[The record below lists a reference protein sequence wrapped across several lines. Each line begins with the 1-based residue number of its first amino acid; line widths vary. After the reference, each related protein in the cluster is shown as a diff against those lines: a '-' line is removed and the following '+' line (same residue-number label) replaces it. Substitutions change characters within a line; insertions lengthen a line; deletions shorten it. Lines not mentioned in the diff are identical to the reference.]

1 MKDKAFC
8 CSMWL
13 KEFLK
18 TFKMKQK
25 LILYSIVWS
34 SFLDIFRRY
43 CFLIWG
49 SLPASFWEVRLAGSC
64 VDFWTHVKS
73 SRTISVYGSS
83 CCSSWFTEDVG
94 WKNSHLRMDSSWQGT
109 KRGSISPGSISSIPS
124 NIQRILSTHY
134 YLPDFKKPNANL
146 LDFSMMIQ
154 FRVFCLF
161 HLVALLI
168 WRFFFFYEELRSMQ
182 GRTRKMD

>member
-1 MKDKAFC
+1 
-8 CSMWL
+8 MWL

-49 SLPASFWEVRLAGSC
+49 SLPAAFWEVRLAGSC

-73 SRTISVYGSS
+73 SRTISVYCSS

-134 YLPDFKKPNANL
+134 YLPDFKKTNANL
-146 LDFSMMIQ
+146 LDFFQWWFSSGS
-154 FRVFCLF
+154 FVCF
-161 HLVALLI
+161 I
-168 WRFFFFYEELRSMQ
+168 WLPCWFEGFSFFYEELRSMQ
-182 GRTRKMD
+182 GSTRKMD